1 MSKEAFLKSHV
12 SQGDRE
18 TYKVEMQTIVI
29 QKPNTVAEPPKKI
42 SSVIYISE
50 KAGVSKS
57 DTLMVK

>member
-1 MSKEAFLKSHV
+1 
-12 SQGDRE
+12 
-18 TYKVEMQTIVI
+18 MQTIVI